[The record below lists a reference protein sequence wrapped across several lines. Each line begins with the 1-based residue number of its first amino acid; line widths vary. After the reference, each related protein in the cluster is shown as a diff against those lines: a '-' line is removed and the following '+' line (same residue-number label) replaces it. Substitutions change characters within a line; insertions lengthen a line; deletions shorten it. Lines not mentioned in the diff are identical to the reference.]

1 MDGRTFLLT
10 FLEKTCI
17 QSISIFGNTNR
28 PRFFF
33 LLIFHQTTKTAVNVK
48 VLAIKWHENK
58 TLTLAKLFVLQINK

>member
-28 PRFFF
+28 EIFF